1 MRDESS
7 RLQRVLLGTSVALFA
22 GLLGWILVSH
32 ALAPEE
38 LAVVEIPASW
48 EPPRSSPSP
57 DWDDP
62 ETAAVGGG
70 RGEPRRHFNRG
81 TALLRQDRTEEAV
94 AAFEQALAL
103 HPHYGE
109 ARYNLALALGR
120 LGRVDAA
127 IEAYRRVVEADRSAW
142 SAKSHYN
149 LALLLS
155 GQDRLREARAALDAA
170 LRLRPDFVK
179 ARYNRALLLARME
192 LTSEALDDY
201 RKLLD
206 LEPDH
211 ARARLKLGALL
222 LREGDL
228 EAAREHLER
237 AVADEPG
244 SERAHH
250 KLGLCLMKLGENEL
264 AAAALGRAVEIDP
277 EYVEA
282 HYNRGLARQRT
293 KDLAGAAQSFRRA
306 VALRGDRADYR
317 YRLGVALARSGDA
330 EAAIEQYQE
339 ALLLRPGYFHA
350 LHALGLAHYRS
361 GDYEPAL
368 QSFLEANS
376 ARPESYD
383 AAYNLGLT
391 LLKLGRPAEAE
402 ERFRQTLAL
411 EETTEARYNHGSRWR
426 ARGGCETPWPRI
438 ALPCASIRSTR
449 GRSNASRSRTSSW
462 EPTKRRSRGSRCSRL
477 SSPTIPPPTT
487 RGCASTGRT
496 GSRWP
501 CASSPSP
508 RGARPRFGARAC
520 SCRGV
525 RWRSSATPT
534 PHARRW
540 RRRWPSSPAIPPW
553 SASSRA
559 FASEARRPTR
569 PRRRP
574 EAGSAPA
581 GSRQGALQSSR
592 NPSSMRFGSMGKAA
606 VFVSSMPSSFMT
618 SRGSTSSE
626 SSATALSTRFC
637 ISWA

>member
-22 GLLGWILVSH
+22 GLLGWILVSY

-38 LAVVEIPASW
+38 MAVVEIPASW

-250 KLGLCLMKLGENEL
+250 KLGLCLMKLGENER

-411 EETTEARYNHGSRWR
+411 EETTEARYNHGLALARQGRLRDAMASYRAALR
-426 ARGGCETPWPRI
+426 IDPKHARSIERLAESHLELGAHEEALARLTMLQALQPDDPTAYNAGLRLYREDRLPLAVRFFSVAARGEASLRRKGLLMQGRALAKLGDTDAARETLAA
-438 ALPCASIRSTR
+438 ALAEFPGDPAVEREL
-449 GRSNASRSRTSSW
+449 SR
-462 EPTKRRSRGSRCSRL
+462 
-477 SSPTIPPPTT
+477 
-487 RGCASTGRT
+487 
-496 GSRWP
+496 
-501 CASSPSP
+501 
-508 RGARPRFGARAC
+508 
-520 SCRGV
+520 V
-525 RWRSSATPT
+525 RER
-534 PHARRW
+534 
-540 RRRWPSSPAIPPW
+540 
-553 SASSRA
+553 
-559 FASEARRPTR
+559 
-569 PRRRP
+569 
-574 EAGSAPA
+574 SAPTHPA
-581 GSRQGALQSSR
+581 S
-592 NPSSMRFGSMGKAA
+592 AA
-606 VFVSSMPSSFMT
+606 P
-618 SRGSTSSE
+618 
-626 SSATALSTRFC
+626 
-637 ISWA
+637 